1 VAKSEHFKP
10 TTKVVPVECPPVDQ
24 RPYIPAFNTP
34 AKGVYHAA
42 CLHARV
48 LGFYTH
54 HIEGCTRPC
63 LRSDTF
69 CQGCRM
75 FLSRRWEGY
84 IGICLATNR
93 SIWIAKITASAYRFS
108 PTLMQLDGNLVGRR
122 ITFQRLLEKKNGPLK
137 VVIGDQ
143 LDVAKLPRQFD
154 LVGALSRRWS
164 MDLDHL
170 RTVLAD
176 DSEILPP
183 DEPEGTQDAI

>member
-1 VAKSEHFKP
+1 VAKSESFRP
-10 TTKVVPVECPPVDQ
+10 TSKVVPVDCPAVDE
-24 RPYIPAFNTP
+24 RPYIPAFNCP

-42 CLHARV
+42 CLHSRV

-69 CQGCRM
+69 CAGCRAFM
-75 FLSRRWEGY
+75 ARRWEGY

-93 SIWIAKITASAYRFS
+93 SIWIAKVTASGYRFS
-108 PTLMQLDGNLVGRR
+108 PTLMQFDGNLTGRR
-122 ITFQRLLEKKNGPLK
+122 ITFQRMLEKKNGPLK
-137 VVIGDQ
+137 VEIGDQ
-143 LDVAKLPRQFD
+143 VEPHKLPRPFD

-170 RTVLAD
+170 RSMLKD

-183 DEPEGTQDAI
+183 DEPQGTQEAI

>member
-1 VAKSEHFKP
+1 
-10 TTKVVPVECPPVDQ
+10 
-24 RPYIPAFNTP
+24 
-34 AKGVYHAA
+34 
-42 CLHARV
+42 
-48 LGFYTH
+48 
-54 HIEGCTRPC
+54 
-63 LRSDTF
+63 
-69 CQGCRM
+69 M